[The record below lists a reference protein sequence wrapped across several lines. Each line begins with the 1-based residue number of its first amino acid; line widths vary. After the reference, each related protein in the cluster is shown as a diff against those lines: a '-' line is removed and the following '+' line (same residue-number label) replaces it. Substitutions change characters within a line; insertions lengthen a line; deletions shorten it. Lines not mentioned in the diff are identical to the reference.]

1 MMLTF
6 DKFKKNCVNSSEIIL
21 SEGIKTEKDFD
32 IFYDTKVN
40 YGFPSKKVKFKLVSL
55 TPGKYF
61 PIDLGLCKTIEHLNS
76 SGYITRFC
84 CEGHPGEKGRGEY
97 LEGYI
102 FFGPLSKE
110 KLENLTNAIFHLALS
125 GKLYV
130 LVESGQFPLEGTIF
144 RFITTTHTHEESMK
158 RIENELC
165 KL

>member
-40 YGFPSKKVKFKLVSL
+40 YSFPSKKVKFKLVSL
-55 TPGKYF
+55 TPGEYS

-76 SGYITRFC
+76 RGYITKYC

-102 FFGPLSKE
+102 FFGSLSKE
-110 KLENLTNAIFHLALS
+110 KLENLTSALLRLALS

-130 LVESGQFPLEGTIF
+130 LIEPGPLEGEIIF
-144 RFITTTHTHEESMK
+144 RFITTYTHEESMK